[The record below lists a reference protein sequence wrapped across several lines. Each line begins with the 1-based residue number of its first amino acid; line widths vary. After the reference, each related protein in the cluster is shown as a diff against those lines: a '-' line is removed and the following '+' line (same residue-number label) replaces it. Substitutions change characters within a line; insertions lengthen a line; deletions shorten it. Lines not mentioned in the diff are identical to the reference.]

1 MHEAVFVQDV
11 DVAAI
16 VYVDVVDLLLAYTCC
31 NEEWARG
38 VLIAGMQVCGL
49 EVHVSDALS

>member
-1 MHEAVFVQDV
+1 MFVQDV

-31 NEEWARG
+31 NEEWASG
-38 VLIAGMQVCGL
+38 VLIAGMQVCG
-49 EVHVSDALS
+49 